1 LLDEEDFQDDT
12 EDFEEEPLVRQRPRR
27 VLSRN
32 AAPTEAVQSADSPPL
47 SPQPHGAQSA
57 HQHNGGFEEVF

>member
-27 VLSRN
+27 VLSGN